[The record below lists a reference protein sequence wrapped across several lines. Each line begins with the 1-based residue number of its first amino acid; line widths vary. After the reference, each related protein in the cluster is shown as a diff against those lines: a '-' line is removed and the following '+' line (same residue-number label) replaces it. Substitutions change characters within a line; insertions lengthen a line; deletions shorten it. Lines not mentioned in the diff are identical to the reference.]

1 MCGNGGAQ
9 PKHAVL
15 LVADAS
21 EANCIKYLDR
31 FLMFYIATADKLT
44 RTSKWLEKLEG
55 GIEYLK
61 KVILEDYLGIC
72 DDLEKQMEYL
82 IGTLMISWQQTR

>member
-1 MCGNGGAQ
+1 M
-9 PKHAVL
+9 
-15 LVADAS
+15 VADVS
-21 EANCIKYLDR
+21 EVNCVKYLDR

-61 KVILEDYLGIC
+61 KVVLEDAARHNLSEHSGLVAHIDRC
-72 DDLEKQMEYL
+72 TA
-82 IGTLMISWQQTR
+82 IHWF